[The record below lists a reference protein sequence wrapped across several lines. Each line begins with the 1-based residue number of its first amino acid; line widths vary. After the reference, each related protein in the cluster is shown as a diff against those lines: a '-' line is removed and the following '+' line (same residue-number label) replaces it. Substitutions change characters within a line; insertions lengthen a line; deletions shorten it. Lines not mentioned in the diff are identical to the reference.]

1 MGKKVSDNGLLLLKK
16 DDEKKEI
23 EFELQYLL
31 SLTIQ
36 ERFQL
41 MQRKSREM
49 LALLEQNGHGNKIT
63 AKFGITEVYFPCL
76 DDMIR
81 MKKAAGR
88 AKDLEDLKYL
98 KKIKAKKK

>member
-1 MGKKVSDNGLLLLKK
+1 MGKKASGNGLLLLKK

-41 MQRKSREM
+41 MLRKSREM
-49 LALLEQNGHGNKIT
+49 QALLEQNGHGKT
-63 AKFGITEVYFPCL
+63 AEV
-76 DDMIR
+76 
-81 MKKAAGR
+81 
-88 AKDLEDLKYL
+88 LKR
-98 KKIKAKKK
+98 K